1 MLFSPVGAL
10 KIRRVQGAFVTETE
24 VDEVVKYIIN
34 MNADCETYSESVA
47 NQIEREAQKCDT
59 GSGKKGASAADED
72 DGDEDPMLDAA
83 IELAIESKKISTS
96 LIQRRLSLGYGRA
109 AKLIDRH
116 GKPRICQRT
125 GRTKAA

>member
-1 MLFSPVGAL
+1 M
-10 KIRRVQGAFVTETE
+10 
-24 VDEVVKYIIN
+24 DEVVKYIKN
-34 MNADCETYSESVA
+34 MNADCETHSESVA

-83 IELAIESKKISTS
+83 IELAIESKKNLHIAHPEKTFPR
-96 LIQRRLSLGYGRA
+96 IRQGGKAHRP
-109 AKLIDRH
+109 H

-125 GRTKAA
+125 GRTEAA